1 MAAILPCG
9 SVPADAYLMSRLLTQ
24 AVLET
29 RSSIPFDAC
38 EEWQRSCPV
47 RATARRRGN
56 ALLPLLE
63 NSRGARRNAARRC
76 SGATSARFG
85 AAPPSLLLAPDTLA
99 PSKGSAAGGG
109 GT

>member
-47 RATARRRGN
+47 RATARRRGT
-56 ALLPLLE
+56 PLLL
-63 NSRGARRNAARRC
+63 SR
-76 SGATSARFG
+76 
-85 AAPPSLLLAPDTLA
+85 
-99 PSKGSAAGGG
+99 K
-109 GT
+109 